1 MPCAFPSGR
10 AAVALAALLLGGT
23 AQAQDAFGIVGT
35 WEMTGVENAPTSET
49 LVFAR
54 MTFTGDRLITTAV
67 YLDED
72 DGELS
77 ARITDDGYVESAGQ
91 LVVRAPG
98 SVTVLDV
105 GRTLDGLAVR
115 DLRNEVSLTMR
126 AADPSG
132 ALDPALVGLWAGSGG
147 GHTWQ
152 FRFEPDGRSFVRRD
166 ADDETEEPYTVA
178 GPYLLVDRDAY
189 RFTFSDGRLI
199 LDREDETLNLARTA
213 VAAEARP

>member
-1 MPCAFPSGR
+1 MLCALRSGR
-10 AAVALAALLLGGT
+10 AAVAVAAFLLGGPAT
-23 AQAQDAFGIVGT
+23 AQDAFGIVGT
-35 WEMTGVENAPTSET
+35 WEMTGVENVPVSET

-98 SVTVLDV
+98 SVTVLEV
-105 GRTLDGLAVR
+105 GRTLDGLVVR
-115 DLRNEVSLTMR
+115 DLRTEVSLTLR
-126 AADPSG
+126 SVDPDA
-132 ALDPALVGLWAGSGG
+132 ALDPALVGLWAGAGG

-178 GPYLLVDRDAY
+178 GAYLLVDRDAY
-189 RFTFSDGRLI
+189 RYTFAGGRLI
-199 LDREDETLNLARTA
+199 LSREDETLDLARTA

>member
-1 MPCAFPSGR
+1 MIRSLLTGATVL
-10 AAVALAALLLGGT
+10 AAVLLGSPVG
-23 AQAQDAFGIVGT
+23 AQDAFGVIGT
-35 WEMTGVENAPTSET
+35 WEMTGIENAPVAET
-49 LVFAR
+49 VVFAR
-54 MTFTGDRLITTAV
+54 MTFTGDRLVTTAV

-98 SVTVLDV
+98 SVTVLEV
-105 GRTLDGLAVR
+105 GRTLDGLVVR
-115 DLRNEVSLTMR
+115 DLRTEVSLMLR
-126 AADPSG
+126 AANPAD
-132 ALDPALVGLWAGSGG
+132 ALDPDLVGSWAGSGG

-152 FRFEPDGRSFVRRD
+152 FRFELDGRSFVRRD

-178 GPYLLVDRDAY
+178 GAYLLVDRDAY
-189 RFTFSDGRLI
+189 RYTFAGGRLI
-199 LDREDETLNLARTA
+199 LSREDETLDLARTA